1 MSEKNLE
8 TEVAIVKNDVN
19 QIGRLFSKLEI
30 ALDKITDVNSNIGQM
45 LAVHEQRLVDSE
57 KEFVYIKKEMGEVDE
72 KLNGEIKE
80 IHSRLTTNTREIER
94 KMSDE
99 IDKVLDAIKDL
110 KTSIDDHE
118 KDGNE
123 KITALSARLASL
135 EKWRWILLGAFATGG
150 FLLGNGVTF
159 GNIFSLFT

>member
-1 MSEKNLE
+1 MSDNLE
-8 TEVAIVKNDVN
+8 TEIAIVKNDVN

-30 ALDKITDVNSNIGQM
+30 ALDKITDVNASIGQM

-57 KEFVYIKKEMGEVDE
+57 KEFVYIKKEIDAADE
-72 KLNGEIKE
+72 KMNNEIKE

-99 IDKVLDAIKDL
+99 IDKVLAAIKDL
-110 KTSIDDHE
+110 KKSIDDHE
-118 KDGNE
+118 QDVE
-123 KITALSARLASL
+123 DRLVSL
-135 EKWRWILLGAFATGG
+135 EKWRWIILGAFTTGA

-159 GNIFSLFT
+159 SKILGIFA